1 MKVTSNDLLAQ
12 VKEKHTAALTA
23 AFKSGDEKEIATA
36 MTAFFEGMNEATVQR
51 AVEVAEAQNQ
61 DAAIMA
67 ARGCNVLTTAEKEYW
82 NGAIEALKSADPR
95 AAITNYDKAMPQT
108 IIERITGTIKKNHP
122 LLDKINFVTTGYVT
136 RLLVNTA
143 PGNMAK
149 WGKITDAVTK
159 EITGSI
165 DELTM
170 TKCKLSAFMAI
181 SQDLLELGAEWVDE
195 YARETMAEVI
205 ACGMEY
211 GCVAGTGRD
220 EPVGMIRDLTASIN
234 PSTGYAK
241 MTAVP
246 IKKLDPK
253 TVGALCKKL
262 ARDPNDTTGMKA
274 RPVDPRDIIFVFNP
288 FDYWDKVFG
297 ATTRLVNGQYVS
309 NLLPIPAEIFQ
320 SEHLEEGEAVIG
332 IASHYIAGVGPA
344 GKTGTITSD
353 DSVRFIQ
360 DERAYKGKLQ
370 GDGRPMTKYD
380 FLLLD
385 VSGME
390 SVVDA
395 VVEVAGTVST
405 KEVTG

>member
-12 VKEKHTAALTA
+12 VKEQHTADLTA
-23 AFKSGDEKEIATA
+23 AFKSGDENKIATA
-36 MTAFFEGMNEATVQR
+36 MTAFFEEMNEATVQH

-61 DAAIMA
+61 DTAIMA
-67 ARGCNVLTTAEKEYW
+67 ARGCNVLTTAEKDYW

-108 IIERITGTIKKNHP
+108 IIERITGTIKQTHP
-122 LLDKINFVTTGYVT
+122 LLDKIHFVTTGYVT
-136 RLLVNTA
+136 RLLVNAA

-149 WGKITDAVTK
+149 WGNITDAVAQ

-165 DELTM
+165 EELTM

-211 GCVAGTGRD
+211 GCVAGTGHN
-220 EPVGMIRDLTASIN
+220 EPIGMIRDLAASIN
-234 PSTGYAK
+234 PTTGYAK
-241 MTAVP
+241 MTP
-246 IKKLDPK
+246 ISITYLDPK
-253 TVGALCKKL
+253 TIGSLCKKL
-262 ARDPNDTTGMKA
+262 ARDPNDSTGKKA

-320 SEHLEEGEAVIG
+320 SEHLEEGEAIIG

-380 FLLLD
+380 FLLLK
-385 VSGME
+385 VSSMK
-390 SVVDA
+390 SVVDS

-405 KEVTG
+405 KAVT

>member
-195 YARETMAEVI
+195 YARETMAYRLRHGIRLRSWHRSRRTRRHDPGSDRKHQPLHGLRQNDRCPHQE
-205 ACGMEY
+205 
-211 GCVAGTGRD
+211 AG
-220 EPVGMIRDLTASIN
+220 P
-234 PSTGYAK
+234 
-241 MTAVP
+241 
-246 IKKLDPK
+246 
-253 TVGALCKKL
+253 
-262 ARDPNDTTGMKA
+262 
-274 RPVDPRDIIFVFNP
+274 
-288 FDYWDKVFG
+288 
-297 ATTRLVNGQYVS
+297 
-309 NLLPIPAEIFQ
+309 
-320 SEHLEEGEAVIG
+320 
-332 IASHYIAGVGPA
+332 
-344 GKTGTITSD
+344 
-353 DSVRFIQ
+353 Q
-360 DERAYKGKLQ
+360 DR
-370 GDGRPMTKYD
+370 GRP
-380 FLLLD
+380 L
-385 VSGME
+385 
-390 SVVDA
+390 
-395 VVEVAGTVST
+395 
-405 KEVTG
+405 